1 MNAFP
6 ASEFLIFVIFWLF
19 AGATVGGAL
28 FAVFTKW
35 IIRSVC
41 GLATAS
47 VGLAGMFYY
56 LNSPF
61 LAMIQILIYI
71 GAVCI
76 TIVFAIMLAEPD
88 EPVDAPGMHS
98 VPWNIGAGIV
108 AAAIFWGVARLGV
121 TGDWQT
127 PAVRVSDGSVEMIGV
142 ALLTTHSLALEVV
155 ALILL
160 VSILGAL
167 AIARKGRHIE

>member
-6 ASEFLIFVIFWLF
+6 ASEILIPLVFLLFV
-19 AGATVGGAL
+19 GATIGGAL
-28 FAVFTKW
+28 IAVFTKW

-41 GLATAS
+41 GLAMAS
-47 VGLAGMFYY
+47 VGLAGLFYF

-88 EPVDAPGMHS
+88 EPVDRLS
-98 VPWNIGAGIV
+98 EKSLPWTLGAALVCLG
-108 AAAIFWGVARLGV
+108 IFWGLARLGV
-121 TGDWQT
+121 TGDWPT
-127 PAVRVSDGSVEMIGV
+127 PVVRISDGSVESIGV
-142 ALLTTHSLALEVV
+142 ALLTTHSLALETI
-155 ALILL
+155 ALVLL
-160 VSILGAL
+160 VAILGAL
-167 AIARKGRHIE
+167 AIARKGRSME

>member
-1 MNAFP
+1 MNPFP
-6 ASEFLIFVIFWLF
+6 AAEYLIAFVFLLFV
-19 AGATVGGAL
+19 AATVGGAL
-28 FAVFTKW
+28 LAVFTKW

-41 GLATAS
+41 GLALAS
-47 VGLAGMFYY
+47 VGLAGMFYF

-98 VPWNIGAGIV
+98 VPWNLGAGIV
-108 AAAIFWGVARLGV
+108 AAAVFWGVARLGL
-121 TGDWQT
+121 TGEWTT
-127 PAVRVSDGSVEMIGV
+127 PAVRVSDGTVHDIGV
-142 ALLTTHSLALEVV
+142 ALLTTHSLALEIV

>member
-1 MNAFP
+1 MNPFP
-6 ASEFLIFVIFWLF
+6 ASEYIIPLIFLLF
-19 AGATVGGAL
+19 AGATIGGAL

-47 VGLAGMFYY
+47 VGLAGMFYF
-56 LNSPF
+56 LHSPF

-88 EPVDAPGMHS
+88 EPQDGYGLHS
-98 VPWNIGAGIV
+98 VPWNVGAGIV
-108 AAAIFWGVARLGV
+108 AVAVFWGVARLGV
-121 TGDWQT
+121 TGDWPT

-142 ALLTTHSLALEVV
+142 ALLTTQSLALEIV

-167 AIARKGRHIE
+167 AVARKGRHIE